1 MEEESA
7 SKSKQEQESASKG
20 DNSSAPITEDT
31 DTNKTQEKSST
42 ESVAETSSKASKST
56 NEEGDKAAQ
65 ISTNKEELPGNFR
78 KNPVNQLLPGCEKFF
93 VKLILAMSQSIHTL
107 LKIIKML
114 DLKSGNFVAM
124 DSLIT
129 SKTRNKVVVNKNC
142 DISNHKT
149 VIEREKRCCIYSYLL
164 LDDLLPA
171 DDLAFMQSLCSEEEE
186 EEESFEQLF
195 SKFKLMKG
203 LNHSDENNIIP

>member
-1 MEEESA
+1 
-7 SKSKQEQESASKG
+7 
-20 DNSSAPITEDT
+20 
-31 DTNKTQEKSST
+31 
-42 ESVAETSSKASKST
+42 
-56 NEEGDKAAQ
+56 
-65 ISTNKEELPGNFR
+65 
-78 KNPVNQLLPGCEKFF
+78 
-93 VKLILAMSQSIHTL
+93 
-107 LKIIKML
+107 ML